1 MRQHKRTLGAVL
13 QQKNL
18 AGEKSLRGSPQG
30 HRFQHFLFLL
40 FLSLFLFPVSAHQP
54 SCVCGVTGCCF
65 VCILLGG
72 GPHLRCCVLRFHF
85 SPFVS
90 LPSLWQVQTL
100 VCMQQESI
108 ILFFHCS
115 YSHTLSLSAAS
126 CRLLISC
133 SDTHGKTCNL
143 THISD
148 ISCVPHSI
156 STVGIHKYSGLHLV
170 CGALLLTWLM
180 LFQSAHCHFTLT
192 RLVTSFSSHGLKSC
206 DCKRLLETVERHR
219 SVGILWLA
227 SRCQLKTASMPT
239 MFCHFLRGTCD
250 ICWCKQCKVLLEFFC
265 GKVSPS
271 QRAAARVAN
280 FHSEK

>member
-18 AGEKSLRGSPQG
+18 AGEKVCEG
-30 HRFQHFLFLL
+30 HRKATVFSISGFCSSCRCFCFLFQLISPIVFAASLAAVLFASCLAVVLTCDVASLL
-40 FLSLFLFPVSAHQP
+40 
-54 SCVCGVTGCCF
+54 
-65 VCILLGG
+65 
-72 GPHLRCCVLRFHF
+72 RLRFHF
-85 SPFVS
+85 SPFFFPSKTLAGLDFS
-90 LPSLWQVQTL
+90 LPATRVNHSLF
-100 VCMQQESI
+100 S
-108 ILFFHCS
+108 LFIFS
-115 YSHTLSLSAAS
+115 TLSLSAAS
-126 CRLLISC
+126 CRLLASC

-227 SRCQLKTASMPT
+227 SRC
-239 MFCHFLRGTCD
+239 
-250 ICWCKQCKVLLEFFC
+250 
-265 GKVSPS
+265 
-271 QRAAARVAN
+271 
-280 FHSEK
+280 